1 MPEQTAYNTG
11 NPFKVIKMVNG
22 EDVLCKILEEYK
34 DALVVEYPMSVV
46 KNQIVE
52 QENHIVEHTG
62 LQRWMNFTHDKSF
75 LILKE
80 KILSLGDLAPE
91 VTLYYKHICK
101 KISVEESRE
110 PTDEEEAMMKLR
122 DNMETL
128 VEALGNTD
136 VEGGDANL
144 PSYVF
149 PVDKS
154 KLHYSNNTLYYTPM
168 SSTCQG

>member
-1 MPEQTAYNTG
+1 MEQTAYNTG

-52 QENHIVEHTG
+52 AENHIVEHTG

-101 KISVEESRE
+101 RMSVEESRE
-110 PTDEEEAMMKLR
+110 PTDEEEAMMKMQ

-128 VEALGNTD
+128 VEALGD
-136 VEGGDANL
+136 VDGDSNL
-144 PSYVF
+144 PSRVF
-149 PVDKS
+149 PLDKS
-154 KLHYSNNTLYYTPM
+154 KLH
-168 SSTCQG
+168 

>member
-1 MPEQTAYNTG
+1 MEQTAYNTG

-22 EDVLCKILEEYK
+22 EGVLCKILEEYK

-52 QENHIVEHTG
+52 AENHIVEHTG

-101 KISVEESRE
+101 RMTLEESKE
-110 PTDEEEAMMKLR
+110 PTDEEEAMMKLQ
-122 DNMETL
+122 DNMETI
-128 VEALGNTD
+128 VEALGSVD
-136 VEGGDANL
+136 MEDGDSKV
-144 PSYVF
+144 PSSVF
-149 PVDKS
+149 PLDKS
-154 KLHYSNNTLYYTPM
+154 KLH
-168 SSTCQG
+168 

>member
-1 MPEQTAYNTG
+1 MESTAYKSG
-11 NPFKVIKMVNG
+11 YPFKVIKMLNG
-22 EDVLCKILEEYK
+22 EDVLCKVLEEYK

-46 KNQIVE
+46 KNQIME
-52 QENHIVEHTG
+52 NENHVVEHTG

-110 PTDEEEAMMKLR
+110 PTDEEEAMMKLK

-128 VEALGNTD
+128 VEALGGED
-136 VEGGDANL
+136 GDSNL
-144 PSYVF
+144 PSGIF
-149 PVDKS
+149 PLDKS
-154 KLHYSNNTLYYTPM
+154 KLH
-168 SSTCQG
+168 

>member
-1 MPEQTAYNTG
+1 MEPTAYNTG

-52 QENHIVEHTG
+52 AENHIVEHTG

-101 KISVEESRE
+101 RMTLEESKE
-110 PTDEEEAMMKLR
+110 PTDEEEAMMKLQ
-122 DNMETL
+122 DNMETI
-128 VEALGNTD
+128 VEALGSVD
-136 VEGGDANL
+136 MEDGDSKV
-144 PSYVF
+144 PSSVF
-149 PVDKS
+149 PLDKS
-154 KLHYSNNTLYYTPM
+154 KLH
-168 SSTCQG
+168 

>member
-1 MPEQTAYNTG
+1 METTAYNTG
-11 NPFKVIKMVNG
+11 NPFKILKMING

-128 VEALGNTD
+128 VEALGD
-136 VEGGDANL
+136 ADGDSNL
-144 PSYVF
+144 PSSVF
-149 PVDKS
+149 PLDKS
-154 KLHYSNNTLYYTPM
+154 KLH
-168 SSTCQG
+168 

>member
-1 MPEQTAYNTG
+1 MEQTAYNTG

-110 PTDEEEAMMKLR
+110 PTDEEEAMMKLK

-128 VEALGNTD
+128 VEALGGED
-136 VEGGDANL
+136 GDSNL
-144 PSYVF
+144 PSGIF
-149 PVDKS
+149 PLDKS
-154 KLHYSNNTLYYTPM
+154 KLH
-168 SSTCQG
+168 

>member
-1 MPEQTAYNTG
+1 MEQTAYNTG

-110 PTDEEEAMMKLR
+110 PTDEEEAMMKLK

-128 VEALGNTD
+128 VEALGGED
-136 VEGGDANL
+136 GDSNL
-144 PSYVF
+144 PSRVF
-149 PVDKS
+149 PLDKS
-154 KLHYSNNTLYYTPM
+154 KLH
-168 SSTCQG
+168 

>member
-1 MPEQTAYNTG
+1 MDMEPTAYNTG
-11 NPFKVIKMVNG
+11 NPFKVLKMING

-110 PTDEEEAMMKLR
+110 PTDEEEAMMKLK

-128 VEALGNTD
+128 VEALGDAN
-136 VEGGDANL
+136 VEGGDSNL
-144 PSYVF
+144 PSNVF
-149 PVDKS
+149 PLDKS
-154 KLHYSNNTLYYTPM
+154 KLH
-168 SSTCQG
+168 

>member
-1 MPEQTAYNTG
+1 METTAYNTG
-11 NPFKVIKMVNG
+11 NPFKILKMING

-101 KISVEESRE
+101 KMSVEESRE
-110 PTDEEEAMMKLR
+110 PTDEEEAMMKLK

-128 VEALGNTD
+128 VEALGGED
-136 VEGGDANL
+136 GDSNL
-144 PSYVF
+144 PSGIF
-149 PVDKS
+149 PFDKS
-154 KLHYSNNTLYYTPM
+154 KLH
-168 SSTCQG
+168 

>member
-1 MPEQTAYNTG
+1 MDMEQTAYNTG

-52 QENHIVEHTG
+52 AENHIVEHTG

-101 KISVEESRE
+101 KISVEESEE
-110 PTDEEEAMMKLR
+110 PTDEDEALMKLR

-128 VEALGNTD
+128 VEALGGSD
-136 VEGGDANL
+136 IEDGD
-144 PSYVF
+144 SKVSSSVF
-149 PVDKS
+149 PLDKS
-154 KLHYSNNTLYYTPM
+154 KLH
-168 SSTCQG
+168 

>member
-1 MPEQTAYNTG
+1 MESTAYNTG

-52 QENHIVEHTG
+52 AENHIVEHTG

-101 KISVEESRE
+101 RISVEESHE
-110 PTDEEEAMMKLR
+110 PTDEDEAMMKMQ

-128 VEALGNTD
+128 VEALGD
-136 VEGGDANL
+136 VDGDSNL
-144 PSYVF
+144 PSRVF
-149 PVDKS
+149 PLDKS
-154 KLHYSNNTLYYTPM
+154 KLH
-168 SSTCQG
+168 

>member
-1 MPEQTAYNTG
+1 MDMEPTAYNTG

-52 QENHIVEHTG
+52 AENHIVEHTG

-101 KISVEESRE
+101 RMTLEESRE
-110 PTDEEEAMMKLR
+110 PTDEEEALMKLR

-128 VEALGNTD
+128 VEALGGPD
-136 VEGGDANL
+136 MEDGDSKV
-144 PSYVF
+144 PSSVF
-149 PVDKS
+149 PLDKS
-154 KLHYSNNTLYYTPM
+154 KLH
-168 SSTCQG
+168 

>member
-1 MPEQTAYNTG
+1 MEQTAYNTG
-11 NPFKVIKMVNG
+11 NPFKVLKMVNG

-101 KISVEESRE
+101 RMSVEESKE
-110 PTDEEEAMMKLR
+110 PTDEDEAMMKMQ

-128 VEALGNTD
+128 VEALGD
-136 VEGGDANL
+136 VDGDSNL
-144 PSYVF
+144 PSNVF
-149 PVDKS
+149 PLDKS
-154 KLHYSNNTLYYTPM
+154 KLH
-168 SSTCQG
+168 

>member
-1 MPEQTAYNTG
+1 MDMEQTAYNTG

-52 QENHIVEHTG
+52 AENHIVEHTG

-101 KISVEESRE
+101 RISVEESRE
-110 PTDEEEAMMKLR
+110 PTDEEEAMMKMQ

-128 VEALGNTD
+128 VEALGD
-136 VEGGDANL
+136 ADGDANL
-144 PSYVF
+144 SSKVF
-149 PVDKS
+149 PLDKS
-154 KLHYSNNTLYYTPM
+154 KLH
-168 SSTCQG
+168 

>member
-1 MPEQTAYNTG
+1 MEQTAYNTG

-22 EDVLCKILEEYK
+22 EDVLCKVLEEYK

-101 KISVEESRE
+101 KMSVEESRE
-110 PTDEEEAMMKLR
+110 PTDEEEAMMKLK

-128 VEALGNTD
+128 VEALGGED
-136 VEGGDANL
+136 GDSNL
-144 PSYVF
+144 PSGIF
-149 PVDKS
+149 PFDKS
-154 KLHYSNNTLYYTPM
+154 KLH
-168 SSTCQG
+168 

>member
-1 MPEQTAYNTG
+1 MDMEPTAYNTG

-52 QENHIVEHTG
+52 AENHIVEHTG

-128 VEALGNTD
+128 VEALGD
-136 VEGGDANL
+136 ADGDSNL
-144 PSYVF
+144 PSNVF
-149 PVDKS
+149 PLDKS
-154 KLHYSNNTLYYTPM
+154 KLH
-168 SSTCQG
+168 

>member
-1 MPEQTAYNTG
+1 MESTAYNTG

-52 QENHIVEHTG
+52 AENHIVEHTG

-101 KISVEESRE
+101 RMSVEESRE
-110 PTDEEEAMMKLR
+110 PTDEEEAMMKMQ

-128 VEALGNTD
+128 VEALGD
-136 VEGGDANL
+136 ADGDSNL
-144 PSYVF
+144 PSSVF
-149 PVDKS
+149 PLDKS
-154 KLHYSNNTLYYTPM
+154 KLH
-168 SSTCQG
+168 

>member
-1 MPEQTAYNTG
+1 MDMESTAYNTG

-52 QENHIVEHTG
+52 AENHIVEHTG

-101 KISVEESRE
+101 RISVEESRE
-110 PTDEEEAMMKLR
+110 PTDEEEAMMKLQ

-128 VEALGNTD
+128 VEALGD
-136 VEGGDANL
+136 ADGDSNL
-144 PSYVF
+144 PSNVF
-149 PVDKS
+149 PLDKS
-154 KLHYSNNTLYYTPM
+154 KLH
-168 SSTCQG
+168 